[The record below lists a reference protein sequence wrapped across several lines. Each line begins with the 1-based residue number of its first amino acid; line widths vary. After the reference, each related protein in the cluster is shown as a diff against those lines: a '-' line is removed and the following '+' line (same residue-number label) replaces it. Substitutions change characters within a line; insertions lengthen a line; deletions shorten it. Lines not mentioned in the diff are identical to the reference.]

1 VAYFLLCL
9 LLILFACLYIY
20 IYIYIRLTH
29 TRDNIIYHMT
39 YTHKHSATCDVA
51 VFYADMCG
59 LELPIFRCVHSLIHK
74 KITPE
79 EAVADLMGGR
89 RSYMEGKV

>member
-1 VAYFLLCL
+1 MPHSCF
-9 LLILFACLYIY
+9 
-20 IYIYIRLTH
+20 
-29 TRDNIIYHMT
+29 
-39 YTHKHSATCDVA
+39 SATCDVA
-51 VFYADMCG
+51 VYYADMCG